1 MDIYVDTEVL
11 SEGINGIV
19 NTIQEVSS
27 SVSIMKSCLS
37 NAGDDFDTA
46 NYDRASGSLKIATD
60 ALNQMEYNLEQAKG
74 YLSALIEHIEAYDS
88 FKY

>member
-11 SEGINGIV
+11 SEGINGMM

-27 SVSIMKSCLS
+27 SVSIMKGCLS
-37 NAGDDFDTA
+37 SAGAEFDTA
-46 NYDRASGSLKIATD
+46 NYDRTSGSIQIAVD
-60 ALNQMEYNLEQAKG
+60 ALNQMEYNLEQAKS

>member
-11 SEGINGIV
+11 SEGINGMM

-37 NAGDDFDTA
+37 NAGADFDTV
-46 NYDRASGSLKIATD
+46 NYDRASGSIQIAAD
-60 ALNQMEYNLEQAKG
+60 ALNQMEYNLEQAKS

>member
-11 SEGINGIV
+11 SEGINGMM

-37 NAGDDFDTA
+37 NAGADFDTA
-46 NYDRASGSLKIATD
+46 NYDRASGSIQIAAD
-60 ALNQMEYNLEQAKG
+60 ALNQMEYNLEQARS